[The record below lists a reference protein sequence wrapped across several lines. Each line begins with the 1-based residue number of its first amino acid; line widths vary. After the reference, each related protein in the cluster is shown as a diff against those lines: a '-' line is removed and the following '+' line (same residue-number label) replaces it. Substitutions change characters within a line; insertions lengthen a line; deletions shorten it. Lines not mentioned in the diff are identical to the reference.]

1 MNNNF
6 INALQ
11 NILLD
16 DSNNNLKFLY
26 DNMSSYQ
33 KEIFNNMKN
42 DFDFIKNYSLSDLVF
57 DFDSRFVE
65 SILSLE
71 LDLYLKECKKNNIDN
86 KRNGFTKNITLTTS
100 NRTLNFNRPRLRKEN
115 DFDSMLIP
123 KRTRVLDDL
132 TNNIILLYSKNNS
145 INDIKDILS
154 SMFNIDVST
163 GFISNITQSSNNKF

>member
-1 MNNNF
+1 MCSLGYNINQFKGVWVMNNNF

-16 DSNNNLKFLY
+16 SSNNEFNFLY

-42 DFDFIKNYSLSDLVF
+42 DLDFLKNYTLSDLIF

-71 LDLYLKECKKNNIDN
+71 LDLYLKKVCQMKFEDHNS
-86 KRNGFTKNITLTTS
+86 R
-100 NRTLNFNRPRLRKEN
+100 N
-115 DFDSMLIP
+115 DFI
-123 KRTRVLDDL
+123 K
-132 TNNIILLYSKNNS
+132 IIGKNY
-145 INDIKDILS
+145 LRGE
-154 SMFNIDVST
+154 T
-163 GFISNITQSSNNKF
+163 YE

>member
-1 MNNNF
+1 MCSLGYNINQFKGVWVMNNNF

-16 DSNNNLKFLY
+16 SSNKDFNFLY

-42 DFDFIKNYSLSDLVF
+42 DLDFLKNYTLSDLIF

-86 KRNGFTKNITLTTS
+86 KINGSTKNITITTS
-100 NRTLNFNRPRLRKEN
+100 NKILNFNRPRL
-115 DFDSMLIP
+115 
-123 KRTRVLDDL
+123 
-132 TNNIILLYSKNNS
+132 TN
-145 INDIKDILS
+145 
-154 SMFNIDVST
+154 
-163 GFISNITQSSNNKF
+163 

>member
-1 MNNNF
+1 MCSLGYNINQFKGVISMNNNF

-16 DSNNNLKFLY
+16 SSNNEFNFLY

-42 DFDFIKNYSLSDLVF
+42 DLDFLKNYTLSDLIF

-71 LDLYLKECKKNNIDN
+71 LDLYLNE
-86 KRNGFTKNITLTTS
+86 
-100 NRTLNFNRPRLRKEN
+100 
-115 DFDSMLIP
+115 
-123 KRTRVLDDL
+123 
-132 TNNIILLYSKNNS
+132 
-145 INDIKDILS
+145 
-154 SMFNIDVST
+154 
-163 GFISNITQSSNNKF
+163 

>member
-1 MNNNF
+1 MCSLGYNINQFKGVISMNNNF

-16 DSNNNLKFLY
+16 SSNNEFNFLY

-42 DFDFIKNYSLSDLVF
+42 DLDFLKNYTLSDLIF

-86 KRNGFTKNITLTTS
+86 KRNGSTKNITITTS
-100 NRTLNFNRPRLRKEN
+100 NKILNFNRPRLRNESN
-115 DFDSMLIP
+115 FDSMLIP

-132 TNNIILLYSKNNS
+132 TNNIILLYSKT
-145 INDIKDILS
+145 ILL
-154 SMFNIDVST
+154 MI
-163 GFISNITQSSNNKF
+163 